1 MLDRLGTVLQD
12 YDRVT
17 IVCAPERKVEWA
29 RALKGVNIL
38 GEIVM
43 PEIAELGPLTARQVG
58 GATTL
63 AVSWGPLH
71 RANRVKKRTP
81 PLSPQ
86 IPTLGVLAP
95 LLTRVP
101 MAHQPDTP
109 GRVLCP
115 QARTGRATRNF

>member
-58 GATTL
+58 GVTTMV
-63 AVSWGPLH
+63 VSCGALN
-71 RANRVKKRTP
+71 RANRVKKRELDLAVT
-81 PLSPQ
+81 
-86 IPTLGVLAP
+86 IPELVALAP
-95 LLTRVP
+95 RLAPVATGLKLDSERTR
-101 MAHQPDTP
+101 
-109 GRVLCP
+109 G
-115 QARTGRATRNF
+115 G